1 MWHIWHADHWSWCWP
16 RSDEPDKIQKSK
28 YHLLPL
34 LARVRVIDISE
45 HVTCLEIVRRLVMTF
60 NPPGL
65 DVAIGKE
72 RHLHIMAAFDD
83 FQTSVGHV
91 HLVDSGENGQMVG
104 NFDARITIRINM
116 RRKATWRLFVRDSN
130 STGQSSD
137 KRHTTS
143 SKLVVDLLL
152 E

>member
-1 MWHIWHADHWSWCWP
+1 
-16 RSDEPDKIQKSK
+16 
-28 YHLLPL
+28 
-34 LARVRVIDISE
+34 
-45 HVTCLEIVRRLVMTF
+45 MTF

-65 DVAIGKE
+65 DAAIGKQ
-72 RHLHIMAAFDD
+72 RHLHVMAAFDD

-91 HLVDSGENGQMVG
+91 HLVDSGENGWMAGTLDV
-104 NFDARITIRINM
+104 RITTRIDM
-116 RRKATWRLFVRDSN
+116 RTKATWRLFVRDSN

-143 SKLVVDLLL
+143 SKLVVNLLL